1 MRVPIHAKIHGL
13 PKNAYKTVALASA
26 LFDEQTCGEQA
37 YSGVN
42 GWRNDEGVYRLCYH
56 AQHNDAVGLE

>member
-26 LFDEQTCGEQA
+26 LNKNKLNIFQYFD
-37 YSGVN
+37 
-42 GWRNDEGVYRLCYH
+42 LM
-56 AQHNDAVGLE
+56 